1 MVNEENIKKV
11 ISMII
16 QDLRARNYD
25 DIIQLIKNSEYSL
38 EFQYHDNNWNGGIDY
53 CNLEFYI
60 DYSELV
66 KIETKK
72 ESYQA
77 IILESIEKILD
88 DENLIISS
96 VIIKARIKQFIDWK
110 AIAPTENKV
119 TVIDKLNKEKAILVA
134 TGTGV
139 TSIKDGN
146 TNADYKKLHKE
157 IKEILKQICL
167 EHTNPYNDLW
177 EWYNSYNEKGLK
189 TYQSRRIFI
198 KDMYQPLF
206 DAIENSIAEENK
218 LIKYEPTGWDKV
230 DEAIYKMRDILS
242 KAIITEDYQAV
253 GMYGREILISL
264 AKIVFDKEKHE
275 SVDGIEI
282 GDADSKRMLEAYIN
296 YCLKQHRSNPREIK
310 FAKSSIDFS
319 NELTHNRTANLMD
332 AELCYTAVVSTVN
345 IIRTINKYNI

>member
-1 MVNEENIKKV
+1 MNEENLKKF

-16 QDLRARNYD
+16 QDLRAKNYD

-38 EFQYHDNNWNGGIDY
+38 EIQYHDNWNGGIDY
-53 CNLEFYI
+53 YNLEFYI

-66 KIETKK
+66 QIGNKK
-72 ESYQA
+72 EVY
-77 IILESIEKILD
+77 ESIIYESVNKIID
-88 DENLIISS
+88 DETLIINTVS
-96 VIIKARIKQFIDWK
+96 IKAKIKQFIDWK
-110 AIAPTENKV
+110 AISPKENKA
-119 TVIDKLNKEKAILVA
+119 TIIEKLNREKAILIA

-146 TNADYKKLHKE
+146 TNEDYKKSHKE
-157 IKEILKQICL
+157 IKELLRQLCL

-177 EWYNSYNEKGLK
+177 EWYSDYNDRELSS
-189 TYQSRRIFI
+189 YQSRRIFI
-198 KDMYQPLF
+198 KNMYQPLF
-206 DAIENSIAEENK
+206 DAIESSAIEENK
-218 LIKYEPTGWDKV
+218 LIRYEPTGWDKV
-230 DEAIYKMRDILS
+230 DDAIYKMRDTLS
-242 KAIITEDYQAV
+242 KALITEDYQAV

-264 AKIVFDKEKHE
+264 AKIVFDKEKHK
-275 SVDGIEI
+275 SVDGTEI
-282 GDADSKRMLEAYIN
+282 GEADSKRMLEAYID

-345 IIRTINKYNI
+345 IIRIINKYN